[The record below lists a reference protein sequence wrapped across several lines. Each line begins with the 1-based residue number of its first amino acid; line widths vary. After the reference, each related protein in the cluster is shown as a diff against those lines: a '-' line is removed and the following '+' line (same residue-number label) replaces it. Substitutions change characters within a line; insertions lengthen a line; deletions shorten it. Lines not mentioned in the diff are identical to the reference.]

1 MIWPGDHAKGTGG
14 WCRPPPFSAAHPYKD
29 LFTILS
35 ARVNSQSCVGWVT
48 LAGTLTSPH
57 VKHKRSRP
65 NTPVPNSEPFATH
78 HNSCRSPGSLLPSPL
93 ASAPNTSRLVS
104 WQEPLATKH
113 RNSSTITRIDI
124 LACLAT
130 RTHTHT
136 QCHRVV
142 AQPKES

>member
-1 MIWPGDHAKGTGG
+1 MPRVQAVGAGHL
-14 WCRPPPFSAAHPYKD
+14 PFPQPIRTKTYLRFCLLVS
-29 LFTILS
+29 TR
-35 ARVNSQSCVGWVT
+35 RVVGWVT

-113 RNSSTITRIDI
+113 RNSSTITRVDI

-130 RTHTHT
+130 RTLTHT